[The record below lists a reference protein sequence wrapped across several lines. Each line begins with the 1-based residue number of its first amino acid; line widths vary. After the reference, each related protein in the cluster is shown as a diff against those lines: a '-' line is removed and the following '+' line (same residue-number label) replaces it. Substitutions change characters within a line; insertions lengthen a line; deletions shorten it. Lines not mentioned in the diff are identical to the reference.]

1 MNIEL
6 LKPHTHAGTRLAP
19 GDVLDIDEA
28 TGRWLIDAGVAKAA
42 DGLQESTGKSQ
53 PITRKGD

>member
-6 LKPHTHAGTRLAP
+6 LKPHTHAGTSLAP

-28 TGRWLIDAGVAKAA
+28 TACWLIDAGVAKST

-53 PITRKGD
+53 PTARKGD